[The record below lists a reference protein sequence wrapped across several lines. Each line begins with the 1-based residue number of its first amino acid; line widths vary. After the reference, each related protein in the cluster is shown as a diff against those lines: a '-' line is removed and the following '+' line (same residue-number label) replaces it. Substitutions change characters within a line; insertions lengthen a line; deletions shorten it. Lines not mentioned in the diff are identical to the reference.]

1 MTIKKRLA
9 ISNIIMIVVP
19 VIITLIIGCVCI
31 GAVYFTLYHT
41 NGFGFEDSEDF
52 YRLSQSISVAVDE
65 ALEGGKDDVTDR
77 LDVISKTLN
86 YENTALIV
94 SENGETIYSF
104 GTRMQE
110 DDALVASIQGIG
122 GNGFISTAS
131 RQVYRH
137 ISVHDGAAYEVYLFS
152 APTQV
157 NYNTLKAAIAV
168 CAAVIFVGI
177 ICSIVIT
184 NRFLIKFVFRRIEDP
199 LDELAAGVKEISSGN
214 LEYRI
219 NYEKN
224 DEFTPICNAF
234 NDMAVRLKRS
244 VELTRNNE
252 ESRKKLLL
260 NISHDL
266 RSPLTSVKAY
276 VEGLLDGVA
285 SDTGMRRRYLETIR
299 RKTTEIDN
307 MVSKIFEYSK
317 LDSLTSSVD
326 TEKTD
331 ILKETQDIADAVSDE
346 YNQKGLLISVS
357 GNAAYT
363 AINTELYCRIVTNL
377 LNNSLKYKNRNIAE
391 MKISVEKMD
400 GFVRVKFAD
409 NGPGVDEEELPK
421 IFEVFYRADA
431 ARNKPGDGSG
441 IGLAF
446 VKSAVENMGGS
457 VKAYNNEGLT
467 VEIIFPEVDDN
478 E

>member
-1 MTIKKRLA
+1 
-9 ISNIIMIVVP
+9 MIVVP

-65 ALEGGKDDVTDR
+65 ALEGGKDDITDR

-86 YENTALIV
+86 AENTALIV

-110 DDALVASIQGIG
+110 DAALVASIQEIE

-137 ISVHDGAAYEVYLFS
+137 ISLHDGAAYEVYLFS
-152 APTQV
+152 APTQTD
-157 NYNTLKAAIAV
+157 YNSLKVIIAISAV
-168 CAAVIFVGI
+168 VIVLGI
-177 ICSIVIT
+177 LFSIVFT
-184 NRFLIKFVFRRIEDP
+184 NRFLIQFVFKRIENP
-199 LDELAAGVKEISSGN
+199 LNELAAGVKEISSGN

-234 NDMAVRLKRS
+234 NDMALRLKRS
-244 VELTRNNE
+244 VELTQNNE
-252 ESRKKLLL
+252 KSRKKLLL

-285 SDTGMRRRYLETIR
+285 SDTEMRRRYLETIR
-299 RKTTEIDN
+299 RKTTEIDD

-317 LDSLTSSVD
+317 LDSLTASVD

-357 GNAAYT
+357 GDAAYT

-377 LNNSLKYKNRNIAE
+377 LNNSLKYKNKDTAE
-391 MKISVEKMD
+391 MKISVEKAD

-409 NGPGVDEEELPK
+409 NSPGVDDEELPK

-431 ARNKPGDGSG
+431 ARNNPGDGSG

-457 VKAYNNEGLT
+457 VKAYNHEGLT
-467 VEIIFPEVDDN
+467 VEIIFPEVEDN